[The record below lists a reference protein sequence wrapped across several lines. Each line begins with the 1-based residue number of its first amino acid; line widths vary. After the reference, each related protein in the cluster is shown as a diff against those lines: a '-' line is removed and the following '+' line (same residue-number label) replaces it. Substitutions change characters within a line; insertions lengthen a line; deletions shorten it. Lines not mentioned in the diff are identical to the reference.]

1 MNYFTNKLR
10 LMIYKR
16 TAISFTHL
24 SFILI
29 FAIPMA
35 AWTTIFI
42 QGDTGFLDL
51 FISQTWSNASRFAS
65 NMAGVNHTETPAFLI
80 LGRWIDTGILAYE
93 TLCMSIIAIFISG
106 LLAITTMLPAARNI
120 SIGQSS
126 SVSGAISYYAVRLSY
141 AFSRAVPE
149 LIWALIIVFFLSPGV
164 LAGALALAL
173 HNFGIIG
180 RLTAETIE
188 NIDPK
193 PIEALKSSG
202 ASINQIFF
210 YGILPQ
216 TLPQFLTYSLYRW
229 EVIIRTTVVIGFVG
243 AGGLGKEFILRL
255 NWFHYT
261 DVSLIIVWYVILVT
275 SVDIISSCLR
285 KLARFE

>member
-1 MNYFTNKLR
+1 MV
-10 LMIYKR
+10 YKK
-16 TAISFTHL
+16 TAISFTQL

-29 FAIPMA
+29 FAIAIA

-80 LGRWIDTGILAYE
+80 LDRWIDTGILAYE

-126 SVSGAISYYAVRLSY
+126 SISGTISYYAVRLSY

-164 LAGALALAL
+164 LAGALALAQ

-180 RLTAETIE
+180 L
-188 NIDPK
+188 
-193 PIEALKSSG
+193 
-202 ASINQIFF
+202 
-210 YGILPQ
+210 
-216 TLPQFLTYSLYRW
+216 
-229 EVIIRTTVVIGFVG
+229 
-243 AGGLGKEFILRL
+243 
-255 NWFHYT
+255 
-261 DVSLIIVWYVILVT
+261 SLIHI
-275 SVDIISSCLR
+275 
-285 KLARFE
+285 